1 MRKLALISVAV
12 AALAVTACS
21 KEDRSEIGEGAKAA
35 GGEIKEAASDIANDP
50 DVKEA
55 GAAIGDAGKE
65 AAGAVKDAAGEV
77 QEGVADA
84 SADAK
89 READEARAAAG
100 DTTTTDRE
108 KR

>member
-1 MRKLALISVAV
+1 MRMLAIVTIAA

-21 KEDRSEIGEGAKAA
+21 REDRADIGEGAKAA
-35 GGEIKEAASDIANDP
+35 GSEIKEAATDIANDP

-55 GAAIGDAGKE
+55 GDAIGDAGKE
-65 AAGAVKDAAGEV
+65 AAGAVKEAAGDV

-89 READEARAAAG
+89 READEASAAAG
-100 DTTTTDRE
+100 DTTTR
-108 KR
+108 K